1 MENKEKYQLEF
12 EIKSSPK
19 ILYPYLS
26 TASGLEEWFAEKV
39 NIDPAGLFLFFWNGE
54 ARKAKILSKKDNQCI
69 RYKWIDEKDESYFEF
84 EIVKDDITS
93 DVALLV
99 TDFTN
104 KEDKEENKQLWHSQI
119 HDLMHTIG
127 S

>member
-1 MENKEKYQLEF
+1 MDHKEKYQLEF

-19 ILYPYLS
+19 ILYTYLS
-26 TASGLEEWFAEKV
+26 TASGLEEWFADKV
-39 NIDPAGLFLFFWNGE
+39 NIEQGGLFSFFWDGE
-54 ARKAKILSKKDNQCI
+54 SRKAKIITKKDNQI
-69 RYKWIDEKDESYFEF
+69 VRYQWLDEKDDSFFEF

-99 TDFTN
+99 TDFTTR
-104 KEDKEENKQLWHSQI
+104 EDRIQNEQLWHSQI
-119 HDLMHTIG
+119 VELKQIIG

>member
-1 MENKEKYQLEF
+1 MDQKEKYQLEF

-19 ILYPYLS
+19 ILFNYLS
-26 TASGLEEWFAEKV
+26 TASGLEEWFADKV
-39 NIDPAGLFLFFWNGE
+39 NIEKSGQFSFFWDGE
-54 ARKAKILSKKDNQCI
+54 ARKAKIISKKDNQLV
-69 RYKWIDEKDESYFEF
+69 RYQWIDEKDDSYFEF

-99 TDFTN
+99 TDFTTR
-104 KEDKEENKQLWHSQI
+104 EDKIQNEQLWHSQI
-119 HDLMHTIG
+119 VELKQIIG

>member
-12 EIKSSPK
+12 EVKSSPK
-19 ILYPYLS
+19 ILFTYLS
-26 TASGLEEWFAEKV
+26 TASGLEEWFADKV
-39 NIDPAGLFLFFWNGE
+39 NIENSGLFSFFWDGE
-54 ARKAKILSKKDNQCI
+54 ARKAKILSKKDNHLV
-69 RYKWIDEKDESYFEF
+69 RYQWIDEKDESYFEF
-84 EIVKDDITS
+84 EIVQDAITS

-99 TDFTN
+99 TDFSI
-104 KEDKEENKQLWHSQI
+104 KADKAQNEQLWHSQI